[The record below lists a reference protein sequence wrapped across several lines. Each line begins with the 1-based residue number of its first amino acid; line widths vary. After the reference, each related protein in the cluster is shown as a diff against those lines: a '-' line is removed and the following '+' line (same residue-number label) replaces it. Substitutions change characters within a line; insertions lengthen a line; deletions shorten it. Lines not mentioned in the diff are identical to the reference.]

1 LSAQREAPGGVRG
14 RGFVRYEVAFQ
25 LAWVAG
31 ALVPAMISIPFRG
44 GVMLL
49 AAFYLLVGGT
59 FLYRSQVAV
68 HRAH

>member
-1 LSAQREAPGGVRG
+1 M
-14 RGFVRYEVAFQ
+14 RYEVAFQ